1 MINSENFQSYIPPLL
16 LAQVGSHSL
25 ALLRSQSQSTSTT
38 LWPRVNTASVAGLIG
53 GMRRA
58 PRGPTLHRFYTQDAG
73 ESTARMPLGQR
84 DDHIAFLEVSG
95 LVNIHGQ
102 VPGLKPK
109 AAHCGVKP
117 LKL

>member
-1 MINSENFQSYIPPLL
+1 MINSEDFQSYIPPLL
-16 LAQVGSHSL
+16 LAQVGSYSL
-25 ALLRSQSQSTSTT
+25 ALLRSQSTSTT
-38 LWPRVNTASVAGLIG
+38 LWARVNTASVAGLMG

-84 DDHIAFLEVSG
+84 DDHVAFLEVSG

-109 AAHCGVKP
+109 AAHHGVKP